1 MTPYEAASLAADVRA
16 NWIALAAVIIA
27 LVALIVSAV
36 VGAAVWYGVIQMK
49 RGNDTRAA
57 QTALDREEA
66 RKIMMA
72 LDASILGIKEVIARL
87 SEIEIAMK
95 HCKGA
100 GQD

>member
-1 MTPYEAASLAADVRA
+1 
-16 NWIALAAVIIA
+16 
-27 LVALIVSAV
+27 
-36 VGAAVWYGVIQMK
+36 MK

-95 HCKGA
+95 HCKSA